1 MNKEQNDMEDK
12 TKEVIA
18 NIIKAL
24 KEITSVINAGVHGY
38 YHTTRIRTAIDNA
51 EKALEKLKE

>member
-1 MNKEQNDMEDK
+1 MEDK

-24 KEITSVINAGVHGY
+24 KEIEFIINAGVHGY
-38 YHTTRIRTAIDNA
+38 YHTTRIHIAIDNA